1 MSCGL
6 NRHGSHGWRKLGTCG
21 TAKVSLLSFC
31 HRGFPFFWRPMLPTF
46 LIVATASFTSATS
59 FGSSKIPLFIEGIGQ
74 ESRQLKFEP
83 SAQTS
88 CRMGLGNGPLEG
100 AAPSAGWTPVLFFL
114 SLSLSLSIGVMRGLL
129 TAQIS

>member
-1 MSCGL
+1 
-6 NRHGSHGWRKLGTCG
+6 
-21 TAKVSLLSFC
+21 
-31 HRGFPFFWRPMLPTF
+31 MLPTF

-100 AAPSAGWTPVLFFL
+100 AAPSAGWTPVLFF